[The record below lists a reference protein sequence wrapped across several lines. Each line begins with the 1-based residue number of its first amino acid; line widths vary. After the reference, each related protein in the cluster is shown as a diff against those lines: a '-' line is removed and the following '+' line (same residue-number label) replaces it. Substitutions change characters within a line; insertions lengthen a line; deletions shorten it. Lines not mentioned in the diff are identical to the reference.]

1 MKKIIASV
9 IVLSAI
15 LAAFTACTGNDSGS
29 SESSEGSSQ
38 SEQASERTANDIGSA
53 AAGCVEWVSMLEI
66 TDAESAMTMFGL
78 DTTLCDEYYLS
89 VTMMS
94 AHLNEI
100 IIVKPKSGS
109 EPEVETQLEEHFD
122 YVKNSAALY
131 PEQEISA
138 AGAVQ
143 GKTADGY
150 YYIIVH
156 RIGSEIADVIKDYQP
171 GDEIPKL
178 EEPAA
183 DSGENGGAFLTG
195 ETNG

>member
-1 MKKIIASV
+1 MKKIIAS
-9 IVLSAI
+9 IIALSAI
-15 LAAFTACTGNDSGS
+15 SSAFTGCSGKDGGSSENSGS
-29 SESSEGSSQ
+29 SADSPQ
-38 SEQASERTANDIGSA
+38 SEQGAERTANDIGNA
-53 AAGCVEWVSMLEI
+53 AASCVEWVSMQEI

-89 VTMMS
+89 VALMS

-100 IIVKPKSGS
+100 IIVKPKPGS
-109 EPEVETQLEEHFD
+109 EPNVESQLDEHFD

-138 AGAVQ
+138 EGAVQ

-156 RIGSEIADVIKDYQP
+156 RIGSEIADIIKDYQP
-171 GDEIPKL
+171 GDEIPQL
-178 EEPAA
+178 ESSE
-183 DSGENGGAFLTG
+183 
-195 ETNG
+195 ETAG